1 MICGTSLPRPT
12 GGGVPFGA
20 WHLTDIVTDT
30 IERYREARRATGTGD
45 GGTNRSVSRL
55 RALYNWAVRV
65 GYVEATPFKRGTEP
79 VIKLARETPRSRRLN
94 ADDDEEAHIMAA
106 CNPHL
111 RAVMEAAL
119 ETGLRRGELSS
130 LQWTQVDGLRV
141 RGATLTW
148 APRADLVLPWP
159 KTKTRRDRR
168 IPISSRLKSIL
179 EMRRFDPA
187 GAPLPL
193 DSYVFGDEIGQQVKS
208 SKRAW
213 QTAVLKA
220 HGHAP
225 TYTKTMNLTA
235 TSRATLAT
243 IDLHFHDLRREA
255 GSRWLE
261 GGVPLHTIRD
271 WLGHTS
277 IAQTSTY
284 LSGTM
289 KTQHDAM
296 RQFEL
301 RREQG
306 RKSENL
312 QQLATDSRT
321 GGRKR
326 PSPAVRRER
335 KPNKTGV
342 GRDTTLT

>member
-1 MICGTSLPRPT
+1 MTLL
-12 GGGVPFGA
+12 
-20 WHLTDIVTDT
+20 W
-30 IERYREARRATGTGD
+30 
-45 GGTNRSVSRL
+45 
-55 RALYNWAVRV
+55 
-65 GYVEATPFKRGTEP
+65 K
-79 VIKLARETPRSRRLN
+79 
-94 ADDDEEAHIMAA
+94 
-106 CNPHL
+106 
-111 RAVMEAAL
+111 
-119 ETGLRRGELSS
+119 
-130 LQWTQVDGLRV
+130 QVDGLTV
-141 RGATLTW
+141 NGATLAW
-148 APRADLVLPWP
+148 APRAELVLPW
-159 KTKTRRDRR
+159 KNTKNRRDRR

-187 GAPLPL
+187 GAPLSL
-193 DSYVFGDEIGQQVKS
+193 DSYVFGDEIGQRVKS

-220 HGHAP
+220 HGHVP

-284 LSGTM
+284 LAGTM

-296 RQFEL
+296 RQFEE
-301 RREQG
+301 RRAT
-306 RKSENL
+306 L
-312 QQLATDSRT
+312 QQLATDVRT

-326 PSPAVRRER
+326 PSPAVRREMT
-335 KPNKTGV
+335 PNKTGG
-342 GRDTTLT
+342 GRNTAST